1 MIFLK
6 IFNLGAIFLLCIYI
20 GYYKAKLCEERVIEL
35 QKFLSGIMVFKN
47 KVEFT
52 YEPINCIFED
62 ISNLIYGNKEN
73 VFRVVQNNKENIDIN
88 ALWENAADKIVNINN
103 EDKEIIKMFG
113 KLLGKTDIKGQLGQ
127 IELATKLIE
136 KQIEKA
142 EIEKNKNFKVYK
154 AMGMITGIGICI
166 ILV

>member
-1 MIFLK
+1 MVFLK
-6 IFNLGAIFLLCIYI
+6 VLNLGAIFFICFYI
-20 GYYKAKLCEERVIEL
+20 GSYKAKLCDERVKEL
-35 QKFLSGIMVFKN
+35 QRFLNGITMFKN

-52 YEPINCIFED
+52 YEPINQIFLD
-62 ISNLIYGNKEN
+62 ISKVIYEN
-73 VFRVVQNNKENIDIN
+73 NENIFCDIQKNKNERDIN
-88 ALWENAADKIVNINN
+88 ILWNEETDKIKNINN

-127 IELATKLIE
+127 IELTSKLIE

-142 EIEKNKNFKVYK
+142 EYEKNKNFKVYK
-154 AMGMITGIGICI
+154 TMGIISGLGICI

>member
-6 IFNLGAIFLLCIYI
+6 ILNLGSIFLICFYI
-20 GYYKAKLCEERVIEL
+20 GCYKAKLCEERVKEL
-35 QKFLSGIMVFKN
+35 QRFLNGIIMFKN

-52 YEPINCIFED
+52 YEPINRIFLD
-62 ISNLIYGNKEN
+62 ISKVIYENKEN
-73 VFRVVQNNKENIDIN
+73 LFKEVQKNNKDIN
-88 ALWENAADKIVNINN
+88 ISWIQETDKLKNINS

-127 IELATKLIE
+127 IELTSKLIE

-142 EIEKNKNFKVYK
+142 ECEKNKNFKLYK
-154 AMGMITGIGICI
+154 TMGVISGIGICI

>member
-6 IFNLGAIFLLCIYI
+6 FLNLGAIFFVCFYI
-20 GYYKAKLCEERVIEL
+20 GCNKAKLCEERVINL
-35 QKFLSGIMVFKN
+35 QKFLNGITMFKN

-52 YEPINCIFED
+52 YEPINNIFLD
-62 ISNLIYGNKEN
+62 ISKVIYE
-73 VFRVVQNNKENIDIN
+73 NKENIFKEVQNKQKDIN
-88 ALWENAADKIVNINN
+88 ISWLEEADKIKNINN

-113 KLLGKTDIKGQLGQ
+113 KLLGKTDIKGQLSQ
-127 IELATKLIE
+127 IELTSKLIE

-142 EIEKNKNFKVYK
+142 EKEKNKNFKVYK
-154 AMGMITGIGICI
+154 TMGMIFGLGICI

>member
-1 MIFLK
+1 MVFLK
-6 IFNLGAIFLLCIYI
+6 ILNLSSIFFICFYI
-20 GYYKAKLCEERVIEL
+20 GCYKAKLCDERVKEL
-35 QKFLSGIMVFKN
+35 QRFLNGITMFKN

-52 YEPINCIFED
+52 YEPINQIFLD
-62 ISNLIYGNKEN
+62 ISKVIYEN
-73 VFRVVQNNKENIDIN
+73 NENIFCDIQKNKNEKDIN
-88 ALWENAADKIVNINN
+88 ILWNEETDKIKNINN

-127 IELATKLIE
+127 IELTSKLIE

-142 EIEKNKNFKVYK
+142 ECEKNKNFKVYK
-154 AMGMITGIGICI
+154 TMGIISGLGICI

>member
-1 MIFLK
+1 MVFLK
-6 IFNLGAIFLLCIYI
+6 VLNLGTILYICFYI
-20 GYYKAKLCEERVIEL
+20 GCYKAKLCEERVWEL
-35 QKFLSGIMVFKN
+35 QKFLNSIIMFKN

-52 YEPINCIFED
+52 YEPINYIFKD
-62 ISNLIYGNKEN
+62 ISNVIYE
-73 VFRVVQNNKENIDIN
+73 NKENIFKVVSSNNKDIN
-88 ALWENAADKIVNINN
+88 VSWIEEADKIKNISR

-136 KQIEKA
+136 RQIEDA
-142 EIEKNKNFKVYK
+142 EYEKNKNFKLYK
-154 AMGMITGIGICI
+154 TMGIISGLGICI

>member
-6 IFNLGAIFLLCIYI
+6 VLNLGAIFLICFYI
-20 GYYKAKLCEERVIEL
+20 GCYKAKLCEERVKEL
-35 QKFLSGIMVFKN
+35 QRFLNGITMFEN

-52 YEPINCIFED
+52 YEPINHIFSD
-62 ISNLIYGNKEN
+62 ISKVIYE
-73 VFRVVQNNKENIDIN
+73 NKENIFISVQSSNKDIN
-88 ALWENAADKIVNINN
+88 ILWSEESDKIKNINN
-103 EDKEIIKMFG
+103 EDKEIIKIFG

-127 IELATKLIE
+127 IKLTSKLIE

-142 EIEKNKNFKVYK
+142 EIEKSKNFKVYK
-154 AMGMITGIGICI
+154 TMGMISGLGICI

>member
-1 MIFLK
+1 M
-6 IFNLGAIFLLCIYI
+6 
-20 GYYKAKLCEERVIEL
+20 
-35 QKFLSGIMVFKN
+35 FKN

-52 YEPINCIFED
+52 YEPINQIFLD
-62 ISNLIYGNKEN
+62 ISKVIYEN
-73 VFRVVQNNKENIDIN
+73 NENIFCDIQKNKNERDIN
-88 ALWENAADKIVNINN
+88 ILWNEETDKIKNINN

-127 IELATKLIE
+127 IELTSKLIE

-142 EIEKNKNFKVYK
+142 EYEKNKNFKVYK
-154 AMGMITGIGICI
+154 TMGIISGLGICI

>member
-6 IFNLGAIFLLCIYI
+6 VLNLGAIFFICFYI
-20 GYYKAKLCEERVIEL
+20 GCYKAKLCGERIKEL
-35 QKFLSGIMVFKN
+35 QKFLNGIAMFKN

-52 YEPINCIFED
+52 YEPINHIFFD
-62 ISNLIYGNKEN
+62 ISKVIYE
-73 VFRVVQNNKENIDIN
+73 NKENIFKEIQNNKKDIN
-88 ALWENAADKIVNINN
+88 ILWDEETDKINNINN